1 MRAYAE
7 RALYL
12 LGERARPAP
21 EVLALAAD
29 VDRLRRTAPRW
40 WARVD
45 LATELR
51 LRSVPQLGAEGPRP
65 FRTRRAAGR

>member
-1 MRAYAE
+1 VVRRIHERLMRAYAE

-12 LGERARPAP
+12 LGERPRPAP

-45 LATELR
+45 LTTALR
-51 LRSVPQLGAEGPRP
+51 VQPP
-65 FRTRRAAGR
+65 